1 MKGADFKKEL
11 IERLDELSAKIDT
24 LIQVVAISP
33 KIETIL
39 KDKTK
44 TQQIEILSDLGF
56 PKDAIALIVDTT
68 PETVSVRIS
77 EMKKKK
83 KAKPAESKEG
93 EKVEQ
98 K

>member
-1 MKGADFKKEL
+1 MRNTDFEKEI

-24 LIQVVAISP
+24 LVQIIAISP

-44 TQQIEILSDLGF
+44 TQQIEILSDLEF
-56 PKDAIALIVDTT
+56 PKNAIALIVGTT
-68 PETVSVRIS
+68 PETVGVRIS

-83 KAKPAESKEG
+83 RKKGK
-93 EKVEQ
+93 KRR
-98 K
+98 